1 MTAAPSPLPTRQV
14 GRTALRV
21 PILGLGT
28 APLHRSEDSVAVAT
42 VERALAEGVNFFD
55 TAPLYG
61 NGRSERLLGTALK
74 GVPRDS
80 YIVSTKVGRL
90 TVEGDGPLPFDYSRD
105 AVLRSFES
113 SLERLGID
121 RIDILLVHDPDD
133 HPEEALATAFPTLA
147 ELRSQGVI
155 GAIGSGMNQWQML
168 AHFARN
174 FDIDCF
180 LLAGRYT
187 LLEQTALDEFL
198 PLCEEKGISI
208 FTGGVYNSGILALG
222 PDHPAAT
229 YNYEPAPPAI
239 TDKARRIEAICARH
253 GVSLQV
259 AAANFPLGHPAITA
273 LLIGGESPAQFAETA
288 AALRTPVPSALWRDL
303 REAGLLRADAPVPGD
318 E

>member
-1 MTAAPSPLPTRQV
+1 MTAAPPLPTRQV

-21 PILGLGT
+21 PILGLGS
-28 APLHRSEDSVAVAT
+28 APLHRATDEVAVAT

-61 NGRSERLLGTALK
+61 AGRSERLLGTALR

-80 YIVSTKVGRL
+80 YIISTKVGRL
-90 TVEGDGPLPFDYSRD
+90 VEPDGSIPFAYSRD
-105 AVLRSFES
+105 AVLRSIEES
-113 SLERLGID
+113 LARLGMD
-121 RIDILLVHDPDD
+121 RIDILLIHDPDD
-133 HPEEALATAFPTLA
+133 HRQEALETAFPVLA
-147 ELRSQGVI
+147 DLRSQGVI

-174 FDIDCF
+174 ADFDCF

-187 LLEQTALDEFL
+187 LLEQTSLDEFL
-198 PLCEEKGISI
+198 PLCVERGISI
-208 FTGGVYNSGILALG
+208 FPGGVYNSGILALG

-229 YNYEPAPPAI
+229 YNYLPPPAEI
-239 TDKARRIEAICARH
+239 TEKARRIEAVCTRH
-253 GVSLQV
+253 GVPLRI

-273 LLIGGESPAQFAETA
+273 LLIGGDTPNQFAETV
-288 AALRTPVPSALWRDL
+288 AALRTPIPAALWADL
-303 REAGLLRADAPVPGD
+303 RAEGLLRADAPVP